1 MAKKNKDKKKK
12 KRPGTKIWLD
22 DDSYIYL
29 KSGEYVR
36 QKLASRRGCETY
48 RMISPKSGRYIL
60 ICRKKD
66 GKWKAVSILRYVGID
81 LRTLKDKKEAEAIKK
96 AREIIKEREKEGK
109 SV

>member
-1 MAKKNKDKKKK
+1 MAKKDKDKKKK
-12 KRPGTKIWLD
+12 KRSGTKIWLD

-36 QKLASRRGCETY
+36 QKLASRKGCETY

-81 LRTLKDKKEAEAIKK
+81 LRTLKDKDEADDIKK
-96 AREIIKEREKEGK
+96 ARELIKEREKE
-109 SV
+109 

>member
-1 MAKKNKDKKKK
+1 MAKKGKGNKKK
-12 KRPGTKIWLD
+12 KRSGTKIWLD

-36 QKLASRRGCETY
+36 QKLASRKGCETY
-48 RMISPKSGRYIL
+48 RMISPKTGRYIL

-81 LRTLKDKKEAEAIKK
+81 LRTLKDKDEAEDIKK
-96 AREIIKEREKEGK
+96 ARELIKEREKK
-109 SV
+109 

>member
-1 MAKKNKDKKKK
+1 MTKKDKDKKKK
-12 KRPGTKIWLD
+12 KRSGTKIWLD

-36 QKLASRRGCETY
+36 QKLASRKGCETY

-81 LRTLKDKKEAEAIKK
+81 LRTLKDKDEADDIKK
-96 AREIIKEREKEGK
+96 ARELIKEREKK
-109 SV
+109 

>member
-1 MAKKNKDKKKK
+1 MANRDKGKKKK
-12 KRPGTKIWLD
+12 KRSGTKIWLD

-36 QKLASRRGCETY
+36 QKLASRKGCETY

-60 ICRKKD
+60 ICRNKD

-81 LRTLKDKKEAEAIKK
+81 LRTLKDKDEADDIKK
-96 AREIIKEREKEGK
+96 ARELIKEREKK
-109 SV
+109 

>member
-1 MAKKNKDKKKK
+1 MAKREKKNKK
-12 KRPGTKIWLD
+12 KRSGTKIWLD

-36 QKLASRRGCETY
+36 QKLASRKGCETY
-48 RMISPKSGRYIL
+48 RMISPKTGRYIL

-81 LRTLKDKKEAEAIKK
+81 LRTLKDKDEADDIKK
-96 AREIIKEREKEGK
+96 ARKFIKEREKK
-109 SV
+109 